1 MKFLFFLL
9 CGIFIKRYKWF
20 FVDVELDDGII
31 VIVYC
36 LNIGVMI
43 GCVVFGYIVFLSE
56 FINFNWKFKYIWE
69 LV

>member
-1 MKFLFFLL
+1 MKCYKCFL
-9 CGIFIKRYKWF
+9 
-20 FVDVELDDGII
+20 VDVILENGEV

-43 GCVVFGYIVFLSE
+43 GCVEFGFIVYLSE
-56 FINFNWKFKYIWE
+56 LNNLKCKFKYIWE